1 MRHVITLLVENEFGV
16 LTRIAGL
23 FSGRGFNIESLCVAE
38 TLDPTVS
45 TMTIVTRGDDQIIE
59 QVLKQLNKLISVIK
73 VVDLIE
79 KDFVE
84 REMVL
89 VKVSATP
96 ETREEILR
104 VVDIF
109 RGKVIDV
116 GAKTYTI
123 EVTGD
128 EKKIN
133 ALLALLKP
141 LGIKELVRTGRVAM
155 IRGSKITTE
164 PGNLDHRTTH
174 CDPSVAAR
182 DPRFFIITGKEQEM
196 KIYYDKDANLNHLK
210 GKKIAIIGYGSQG
223 HAQAQNLR
231 DSGLNVIVSEMKGT
245 ENYQFAL
252 RDGFKPITASE
263 ASKQADLIQILT
275 QDHVQAKLYEKDV
288 KPHLQKG
295 KNPLVLPWVQYSL
308 RPDRPSQR
316 DRCGDDRPE
325 RSWPSGAKRI
335 SKGSRR
341 PIAWWLSIR
350 IFQRRPSRPP
360 WPMPKASAPLE
371 PV

>member
-16 LTRIAGL
+16 LTRVAGL

-45 TMTIVTRGDDQIIE
+45 TMTIVTRGDDQILE

-89 VKVSATP
+89 AKVSATP

-155 IRGSKITTE
+155 MRGSKITTE
-164 PGNLDHRTTH
+164 HE
-174 CDPSVAAR
+174 S
-182 DPRFFIITGKEQEM
+182 
-196 KIYYDKDANLNHLK
+196 
-210 GKKIAIIGYGSQG
+210 
-223 HAQAQNLR
+223 
-231 DSGLNVIVSEMKGT
+231 
-245 ENYQFAL
+245 
-252 RDGFKPITASE
+252 
-263 ASKQADLIQILT
+263 
-275 QDHVQAKLYEKDV
+275 
-288 KPHLQKG
+288 
-295 KNPLVLPWVQYSL
+295 
-308 RPDRPSQR
+308 
-316 DRCGDDRPE
+316 
-325 RSWPSGAKRI
+325 
-335 SKGSRR
+335 
-341 PIAWWLSIR
+341 
-350 IFQRRPSRPP
+350 
-360 WPMPKASAPLE
+360 
-371 PV
+371 